1 MKPSPRVVSREEFT
15 FEVQETMCG
24 SLAYTFYCN
33 GEIVHKNNNYYPTK
47 KAVEDDTLMFNE
59 LGKIMVKEND
69 MPIVSIPEKK
79 FLESP
84 SFIKLKKMV
93 NV

>member
-1 MKPSPRVVSREEFT
+1 MKPLPRIISKEEFT
-15 FEVQETMCG
+15 FEVQETKCG

-33 GEIVHKNNNYYPTK
+33 DEIVHKNNNYYPTR
-47 KAVEDDTLMFNE
+47 KAVEDDNLMFNE
-59 LGKIMVKEND
+59 LGKIIVKEND
-69 MPIVSIPEKK
+69 MPIVSASEKK

-84 SFIKLKKMV
+84 FFIKLKKMI